1 MGIHFLSNDPALSGV
16 CRFWD
21 GPCSLGL
28 PASWLKKPKGQ
39 ANFSGLTCNRSKA
52 GKARHVPLSNGVMH
66 LRSTMPR
73 DSQWVFPNPD
83 ASKPFVSVYCAW
95 QTARTKAGLADAASN
110 AATLAVGS
118 VMGAMP
124 NQVLDVPLVAA

>member
-1 MGIHFLSNDPALSGV
+1 MPLLI
-16 CRFWD
+16 
-21 GPCSLGL
+21 
-28 PASWLKKPKGQ
+28 
-39 ANFSGLTCNRSKA
+39 LTGARKREVLDAKWTDFDLEQRIWCIPTTKA

-83 ASKPFVSVYCAW
+83 TTKPFVSVYCAW